1 VSVAVRAEPGL
12 GGRSGVRAGQ
22 LVRDYIALT
31 KPRVVVLLEVTTVF
45 AMVMAAHGWPGLGL
59 VAATVAG
66 GWLAAG
72 GAHAIN
78 CWFDGDIDAS
88 MGRTR
93 TRPIPSGRIG
103 ATHALVFGISLGL
116 LSFALL
122 ATMVNV
128 LSASLA
134 LAGLLFYVFVYTMW
148 LKRNTVQN
156 IVIGGAAGAFPP
168 LVGWAAVQGRV
179 TLTALF
185 LFAVIFYWTPPH
197 FWALSLL
204 IRRDYAAASVPM
216 LSVVAG
222 ETETRR
228 QILVYSGVLVLVTI
242 LPMMV
247 NLFGPVYAVGAG
259 LLDAVFLATTLIAV
273 VNPTARA
280 ARRVFYY
287 SMLYLALLFAVMAV
301 DRVVG

>member
-1 VSVAVRAEPGL
+1 MSVAVRVEAPAGL
-12 GGRSGVRAGQ
+12 PASRLLQ
-22 LVRDYIALT
+22 TVRDYVALT

-45 AMVMAAHGWPGLGL
+45 AMVMAARGWPGLRIT
-59 VAATVAG
+59 AATVAG

-78 CWFDGDIDAS
+78 CWFDRDIDAS

-93 TRPIPSGRIG
+93 SRPIPAGRIEP
-103 ATHALVFGISLGL
+103 AHALLFGIALGA
-116 LSFALL
+116 LSFMLM
-122 ATMVNV
+122 ATVVNV
-128 LSASLA
+128 LAASLA
-134 LAGLLFYVFVYTMW
+134 LSGLLFYVLVYTMW
-148 LKRNTVQN
+148 LKRNSVQN
-156 IVIGGAAGAFPP
+156 IVVGGAAGAFPP
-168 LVGWAAVQGRV
+168 LVGWAAVQGRL
-179 TLTALF
+179 TLTSLF

-204 IRRDYAAASVPM
+204 IQRDYAAASVPM
-216 LSVVAG
+216 LPVISG
-222 ETETRR
+222 EAETRR
-228 QILVYSGVLVLVTI
+228 QILIYSVVLVLITI

-247 NLFGPVYAVGAG
+247 HLFGPVYALGAG
-259 LLDAVFLATTLIAV
+259 LLDAIFLATTAMAV
-273 VNPTARA
+273 LSPTARA

>member
-1 VSVAVRAEPGL
+1 MSVAVRAEPGL